1 MSMAC
6 GGAGA
11 GPAGPG
17 DGYDPRKAA
26 ALARRARTDP
36 RVRRICEHAGRF
48 VRVGLARRR
57 ERTDH
62 GVDEVVGVTLGD
74 DLARLTD
81 AELTALNVP
90 GLRLD
95 LYRRLVERQ
104 AVVREFRGVE
114 YRAKGPAI
122 LVVDESGSMGGDK
135 IETAKGLCLAM
146 AWLARTQ
153 RRWVGLVAY
162 SGDSGSRLL
171 ALTPGA
177 WPDDLVAD
185 WMSQFIGRGSWFDVP
200 VREMPRYYDLLGA
213 PQGRT
218 DVVFFTD
225 AICAIPEDAVARF
238 NAWRARVQARVT
250 TVLIEGEPG
259 DLRRVSDDLYQVPA
273 LTPDSDAVGAVLL
286 M

>member
-1 MSMAC
+1 
-6 GGAGA
+6 
-11 GPAGPG
+11 
-17 DGYDPRKAA
+17 
-26 ALARRARTDP
+26 
-36 RVRRICEHAGRF
+36 
-48 VRVGLARRR
+48 
-57 ERTDH
+57 
-62 GVDEVVGVTLGD
+62 
-74 DLARLTD
+74 
-81 AELTALNVP
+81 
-90 GLRLD
+90 
-95 LYRRLVERQ
+95 
-104 AVVREFRGVE
+104 
-114 YRAKGPAI
+114 
-122 LVVDESGSMGGDK
+122 
-135 IETAKGLCLAM
+135 
-146 AWLARTQ
+146 
-153 RRWVGLVAY
+153 VGLVAY

-185 WMSQFIGRGSWFDVP
+185 WMSQFIGRGSWLDVP

-259 DLRRVSDDLYQVPA
+259 DLRLVSDDLYQVPA